1 MSPYVRTRSLGTA
14 AILCLVATG
23 CALQQLESLE
33 AARLAYTEAAEDQ
46 TVAANA
52 PVALY
57 EAKQAL
63 TRAETA
69 WEHDEDEVETTHLAY
84 VARRR
89 VEIARAVASEKQAE
103 IEAGTLAERRAKV
116 LLEAR
121 EAELAA
127 LKARKT
133 DRGVI
138 IPVEDVLFEFGRAEL
153 RPEARSHLAR
163 IAALLR
169 DYPER
174 DLLVEGHTDDVGSDT
189 FNVGLSERRAASVL
203 GFLAAAGIS
212 PRRMAAR
219 GLGESQPL
227 ATNAT
232 DEGRSL
238 NRRVELVVLNEG

>member
-1 MSPYVRTRSLGTA
+1 MTPYARTGRRGMATM
-14 AILCLVATG
+14 LCLLVSG
-23 CALQQLESLE
+23 CALQQPASLE
-33 AARLAYTEAAEDQ
+33 AARLAYTEAAKDREL
-46 TVAANA
+46 AASA

-63 TRAETA
+63 TRAESA
-69 WEHDEDEVETTHLAY
+69 WERDEDEVETTHLAY
-84 VARRR
+84 VAKRR
-89 VEIARAVASEKQAE
+89 VEIARAVARQKQAE
-103 IEAGTLAERRAKV
+103 IDAGTLAERRAKV

-133 DRGVI
+133 DRGVV

-153 RPEARSHLAR
+153 RPEARSHLTR

-169 DYPER
+169 EYPER
-174 DLLVEGHTDDVGSDT
+174 DLLIEGHTDDVGSDA
-189 FNVGLSERRAASVL
+189 FNVALSERRAASVL
-203 GFLAAAGIS
+203 GFLAGAGIS
-212 PRRMAAR
+212 PRRMASR

-227 ATNAT
+227 ASNAT
-232 DEGRSL
+232 DEGRSQ